1 MNKENPQ
8 NKNITEDKIR
18 AMDERDQKIF
28 ERRVLIGWIMI
39 ILGLISMYAIGVSY
53 YHEYAWIGFAIVI
66 GGFIVITGFSGII
79 GCILG
84 GLLEGMTSS
93 ANTADLAKQIS
104 MTQTDLEKRNLM
116 FDKDVLGQKIERPF
130 NK

>member
-1 MNKENPQ
+1 MNKQNPQ
-8 NKNITEDKIR
+8 NKNIAEDKIR
-18 AMDERDQKIF
+18 AMSERDQKIF
-28 ERRVLIGWIMI
+28 QKRVLIGWIMI

-66 GGFIVITGFSGII
+66 GGFIMITGFSGII

-104 MTQTDLEKRNLM
+104 MTQTDLEARNLM
-116 FDKDVLGQKIERPF
+116 LDKDVLGQKLERMF
-130 NK
+130 KK

>member
-1 MNKENPQ
+1 MNKENLQ

-18 AMDERDQKIF
+18 ATNERDQKIF
-28 ERRVLIGWIMI
+28 EKRVLIGWIMI

-93 ANTADLAKQIS
+93 ANTADLAKRIS
-104 MTQTDLEKRNLM
+104 MTQTDLERCNLM
-116 FDKDVLGQKIERPF
+116 LDKDVLGQKLEKPF